1 MMRPRWKKV
10 LADIW
15 GNRTRSLLVTASIMV
30 GLLAIG
36 IIATIYFVLTD
47 EMRNGYAATQP
58 ANIFINTS
66 LFSKNTIDHL
76 NRLEGVRLAEG
87 SREANLR
94 QEAEPGKWI
103 GIKIKSVP
111 DFDAM
116 QLSLVNLKQGVWPP
130 KDRQIVIE
138 SSKLAKTN
146 AGLGDMITLETLNGK
161 TRQLQIVGIVDDQ
174 SIGAAEAGSGGFFTA
189 PVQGYVTLATLEWL
203 EQPLPYALN
212 TVLVTVNGDSQ
223 DASFLDSVAR
233 TITDDLE
240 KEGISVRSTN
250 TRSSFDHPSA
260 TLVQA
265 ISSLLFILGLLV
277 VFLSGFLIT
286 NTLQAL
292 LDQQMAQI
300 GIMKTVGARHKQIIS
315 IYMAMILIFGV
326 LAFGIAAPLA
336 YQVSYSLM
344 DFLTIQLNTAIRSR
358 RLVPEVLLIQGL
370 LAVLVP
376 QVAAFIPIW
385 QGSRLSIK
393 EALSGAARNN
403 PTAAGWIDRQL
414 ARIRALSR
422 PIRISVRNVFRR
434 KGRLILTII
443 TLTMGGAVFISTFN
457 VRVSMNQ
464 YVEQITQYF
473 RADVNLVLPRPFYIQ
488 EVQNML
494 AGIPGISQIEG
505 WSSARSEL
513 VRADGSAGDS
523 VGLLAPPAA
532 SRLVQPVLIEG
543 RWIQPGDEN
552 AVTLNDLF
560 LSNFPQMQVGDTIQL
575 RVNGEDRDFVIVGF
589 FRLAGRVSGYL
600 AYTSYEYLSGL
611 INQPN
616 QALSYRITGDSA
628 GMSPD
633 QQTALSK
640 AIEARLRDYNVDVAD
655 ISTGSSTSQTATDG
669 FNVLVAFLL
678 FLAGLTALVG
688 SIGLTGTMSMNVME
702 RTREIGVMRAIGA
715 SNSILMKMVIV
726 EGALIGL
733 LSWLFSCLLAFPISK
748 LMSDSVNQA
757 IFDAPSNFVLTPT
770 GFFLWL
776 GAVILLSVGAS
787 VMPARNASRLTIR
800 EVLAYE

>member
-1 MMRPRWKKV
+1 MRPRWKKV

-15 GNRTRSLLVTASIMV
+15 GNRTRSLLVTASIMI

-36 IIATIYFVLTD
+36 IIATIYFVLTE
-47 EMRNGYAATQP
+47 EMRDGYAGTQP

-66 LFSKNTIDHL
+66 LYNKSTIDHL
-76 NRLEGVRLAEG
+76 NRLEGVALAEG
-87 SREANLR
+87 SREASLR
-94 QEAEPGKWI
+94 LESEPGKWI
-103 GIKIKSVP
+103 GVKIKSAP
-111 DFDAM
+111 DLGKM
-116 QLSLVNLKQGVWPP
+116 QIGQINLTQGVWPP
-130 KDRQIVIE
+130 RDRQIVIE
-138 SSKLAKTN
+138 SSKLSKTN
-146 AGLGDMITLETLNGK
+146 ASLGDTVTLETPTGK
-161 TRQLQIVGIVDDQ
+161 TRQLEIVGIVDDQ

-189 PVQGYVTLATLEWL
+189 PVQGYVTPATLEWL

-212 TVLVTVNGDSQ
+212 TVLVIASGDSR
-223 DASFLDSVAR
+223 DASYLDSVAQ

-240 KEGISVRSTN
+240 KQAISVRSTN
-250 TRSSFDHPSA
+250 TRSSYDHPSA

-292 LDQQMAQI
+292 LDQQMGQI
-300 GIMKTVGARHKQIIS
+300 GIMKTVGARRKQVVS
-315 IYMAMILIFGV
+315 IYMAMILIFGL
-326 LAFGIAAPLA
+326 LAFAVAAPLA

-344 DFLTIQLNTAIRSR
+344 DLLTLELNTAIRSR
-358 RLVPEVLLIQGL
+358 RLVPEVVLIQGL

-376 QVAAFIPIW
+376 QVAAFLPIW
-385 QGSRLSIK
+385 QGSRLSVK
-393 EALSGAARNN
+393 EALSGSARNN
-403 PTAAGWIDRQL
+403 PTAAGWVDRQL

-422 PIRISVRNVFRR
+422 PVRISLRNVFRR

-464 YVEQITQYF
+464 YVAQITQYF
-473 RADVNLVLPRPFYIQ
+473 RADVNLVLNRPYHIQ
-488 EVQNML
+488 EVENML
-494 AGIPGISQIEG
+494 AGIPGVSLVEG
-505 WSSARSEL
+505 WSTARSEL

-523 VGLLAPPAA
+523 VGMLAPPAG
-532 SRLVQPVLIEG
+532 SDLVQPVMIAG
-543 RWIQPGDEN
+543 RWIEPGDQN

-560 LSNFPQMQVGDTIQL
+560 LSNFPQLQVGDSIRL

-589 FRLAGRVSGYL
+589 FRLAGKVSGYL
-600 AYTSYEYLSGL
+600 AYTNYEYLSGL

-616 QALSYRITGDSA
+616 QALSYRITGDPV
-628 GMSPD
+628 GMPPD
-633 QQTALSK
+633 QQAALAK
-640 AIEARLRDYNVDVAD
+640 AVESRLRQHNVDVAD
-655 ISTGSSTSQTATDG
+655 ISTGSSTSQTASDG

-715 SNSILMKMVIV
+715 SNNILMKMVIV
-726 EGALIGL
+726 EGVLIGL
-733 LSWLFSCLLAFPISK
+733 LSWLFSCLLALPISK

-757 IFDAPSNFVLTPT
+757 IFDAPSNFILTPT
-770 GFFLWL
+770 GFLLWL